1 MLELYNEQLQVGLPR
16 LHHGTRQ
23 SKCLPIVLLP
33 WTQDLLASPA
43 QQQQQT
49 LTLVDDPQQ
58 GIRVHGLTGVML
70 SARYQGAWP
79 HRCDALSQVLGKHVF
94 SETASMHFLRRLLAL
109 GQVLAKP
116 WHPLA
121 HTSAQR
127 DANLSLLAM

>member
-79 HRCDALSQVLGKHVF
+79 HRCDAGAWQACIFRDGKYAF
-94 SETASMHFLRRLLAL
+94 PETPACSGSSFGKALASPCAY
-109 GQVLAKP
+109 
-116 WHPLA
+116 
-121 HTSAQR
+121 
-127 DANLSLLAM
+127 